1 MPETPN
7 PPAPPPGTPA
17 AGPPSVPPAA
27 DSAAPHPG
35 LPAGGQPQVPPA
47 AAGPPQVPPAEPAAP
62 SPPSPPNSAVLS
74 PAESAGPPPPSPSNS
89 PRLSPAEPAGPPPPS
104 PANPAGLSPAE
115 PAGPPPA
122 PSANSPGLPAAESA
136 APPPASPANSP
147 GLPAGLPAAD
157 SAEQPPSS
165 PPPSLPWIHPNFLA
179 LTPQQSNPETARI
192 FLIPV
197 PYDSTTS
204 YRAGARDGPAAIIAA
219 SAQME
224 DYDPELDLDLTTI
237 GIHTTPA
244 LEPHMAGPE
253 LMTRRIQQAVA
264 QYIAPGR
271 RIGILGGEHSLSAG
285 SVHAHLNAH
294 PSLTVLYLDAH
305 ADLRNQYQGTP
316 WGHASGARRIHDRCP
331 IALVGIRSLSL
342 EERDYIRQNQ
352 IPTWQSP
359 PNNAPLP
366 ADEILAALSNDIY
379 ISIDLDVL
387 DPALMPAVGT
397 PEPGGLNWHQ
407 LTTLLRQIAQSRRI
421 IGFDICELAP
431 AEGPPACAYTAARLV
446 AKLAAYSTLHPT
458 R

>member
-1 MPETPN
+1 MPKTPT
-7 PPAPPPGTPA
+7 PPTPPPGTPA
-17 AGPPSVPPAA
+17 AE
-27 DSAAPHPG
+27 SAG
-35 LPAGGQPQVPPA
+35 
-47 AAGPPQVPPAEPAAP
+47 
-62 SPPSPPNSAVLS
+62 LS
-74 PAESAGPPPPSPSNS
+74 PAESAGPPPTSPTNS
-89 PRLSPAEPAGPPPPS
+89 
-104 PANPAGLSPAE
+104 
-115 PAGPPPA
+115 
-122 PSANSPGLPAAESA
+122 
-136 APPPASPANSP
+136 
-147 GLPAGLPAAD
+147 AGLPAANSPAPPAGMPPGTPAAD
-157 SAEQPPSS
+157 SAGQPPSS
-165 PPPSLPWIHPNFLA
+165 PPAVLPWIHPNFLA

-331 IALVGIRSLSL
+331 IALAGIRSLSL